1 MGSNVGDN
9 ANTAMPIGT
18 FIKNTHGQSNQA
30 VMIPPKNTPA
40 VPPTGA
46 AAPHMPIALFISD
59 LFAENRFITMD
70 RAEGAIK
77 AAPKPL

>member
-1 MGSNVGDN
+1 
-9 ANTAMPIGT
+9 
-18 FIKNTHGQSNQA
+18 
-30 VMIPPKNTPA
+30 
-40 VPPTGA
+40 
-46 AAPHMPIALFISD
+46 MPIALFISD